1 MIMGAGEVAVLKS
14 VVGVHVVTE
23 KISGPINRTNHC
35 GGNSCLN
42 LTILISS
49 CDNGQCCFI
58 YHLKV
63 IVLVNSCCCLVRILY
78 FYSSHKID
86 FKFGKI

>member
-1 MIMGAGEVAVLKS
+1 MMGEGEVAVLKS
-14 VVGVHVVTE
+14 VVGIHVVTE

-49 CDNGQCCFI
+49 CDIGQCDF
-58 YHLKV
+58 
-63 IVLVNSCCCLVRILY
+63 Y
-78 FYSSHKID
+78 FS
-86 FKFGKI
+86 FKNH